1 MVCEKVLVHICCL
14 LTTIPKGQNDLASLS
29 TPCKMDGM
37 WIRQHSQGD
46 TSKKKKE
53 NTQVKI

>member
-1 MVCEKVLVHICCL
+1 
-14 LTTIPKGQNDLASLS
+14 
-29 TPCKMDGM
+29 MDGM

-53 NTQVKI
+53 NTQVKIWNAIY